1 MYSISCSLQ
10 VECRWGSTFFAD
22 FLYELVPSLS
32 NRDAVIVG
40 GCGQLSSSW
49 SDLLTYVKLVIAL
62 LHRSHMY
69 EFFKNIFTVTIYLIL
84 FLDRARCCSEIMRV
98 NFTVVFVVFELL
110 EIVIRGQS
118 VVKSQRPSVGWG
130 WGSWGRG
137 KNPHIGSLRS
147 VVAPQRCPGQNH
159 HHCRE
164 ARWPV
169 ISLQCCRLLGR
180 NCEWRGTTHGSR
192 TGERPRL
199 LCHCHPQGG
208 LGGNG
213 NIQPFQS
220 RETSNGSPTQS
231 MGWQWVDRSI
241 QRPVLTWNLNCQLIT

>member
-1 MYSISCSLQ
+1 VNHFCNCRLIVSSKYYEHHHKYYHIIKPLKSKKSNNLFVISLHMYSISCSLQ

-22 FLYELVPSLS
+22 FLYELVPPLS

-40 GCGQLSSSW
+40 GCGQVSSSW

-69 EFFKNIFTVTIYLIL
+69 EFFKNIFTVTMYLIL

-118 VVKSQRPSVGWG
+118 MVKSQRPSVGWG

-147 VVAPQRCPGQNH
+147 VVSSPEVPGA
-159 HHCRE
+159 E
-164 ARWPV
+164 PP
-169 ISLQCCRLLGR
+169 SL
-180 NCEWRGTTHGSR
+180 
-192 TGERPRL
+192 
-199 LCHCHPQGG
+199 
-208 LGGNG
+208 
-213 NIQPFQS
+213 
-220 RETSNGSPTQS
+220 
-231 MGWQWVDRSI
+231 
-241 QRPVLTWNLNCQLIT
+241 